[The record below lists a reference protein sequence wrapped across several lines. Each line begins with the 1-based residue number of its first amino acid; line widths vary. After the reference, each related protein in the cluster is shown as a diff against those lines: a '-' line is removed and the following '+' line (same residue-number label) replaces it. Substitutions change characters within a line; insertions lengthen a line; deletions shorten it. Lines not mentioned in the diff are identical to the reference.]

1 MQWFDD
7 LWKVKRENYYP
18 RKFTFEFMNDD
29 HKTLDELYFWSNG
42 HFGCDTTNKQDPK
55 FWIDDPYQQKRLH
68 FKVGNTI
75 IRNEDHSFGIE

>member
-1 MQWFDD
+1 MRWFNK
-7 LWKVKRENYYP
+7 LWEVRPQDYYCQS
-18 RKFTFEFMNDD
+18 FEFKFNDC
-29 HKTLDELYFWSNG
+29 KRATLDHLYWWSNG
-42 HFGCDTTNKQDPK
+42 HFGCDTTDENNKK